1 MELSV
6 VTSVGKY
13 SSLSQASNL
22 LQKFYQQ
29 KLHFLVTN

>member
-1 MELSV
+1 MEVSV
-6 VTSVGKY
+6 ATGVGKY

-29 KLHFLVTN
+29 KLCFLVTN